1 MLLKH
6 VKTDSGRA
14 RAWLRSSLN
23 EHSLERYFHM
33 MINDDSEKILQFYE
47 PHAFIIDQERSSMLP
62 QMAAGLNSI
71 LFAITIDN
79 EVLNLPAPSKLME
92 NGPSDDDIL
101 APRVK
106 TSTVVAA
113 TSNEE
118 KKKIGHRKKKSSS
131 QVISFDDDEIKATL
145 TKNNVIKHTAS
156 SGNVVDKKELER
168 KVQAALKNHDPYRS
182 PSPSMSI
189 TYDDVHL
196 ESNKGKY

>member
-1 MLLKH
+1 MSH
-6 VKTDSGRA
+6 VIVA
-14 RAWLRSSLN
+14 LA
-23 EHSLERYFHM
+23 
-33 MINDDSEKILQFYE
+33 
-47 PHAFIIDQERSSMLP
+47 
-62 QMAAGLNSI
+62 

-79 EVLNLPAPSKLME
+79 EVLNLPAPSSLLE

-106 TSTVVAA
+106 TTVVTA
-113 TSNEE
+113 NEE

-145 TKNNVIKHTAS
+145 TKNNVIKHAS
-156 SGNVVDKKELER
+156 CNVVDKKELER
-168 KVQAALKNHDPYRS
+168 KVQAALKNHDHYRS

-196 ESNKGKY
+196 ESNKGKCHIDK